1 MTLRIAF
8 DMDGVLADLATA
20 YTDVERRLFG
30 DASAHAPESPD
41 PDQVARVSDLETQ
54 VEDLGHPKAEDPG
67 HPKAEDP
74 GHPKA
79 EDPGHPK
86 AEDPGHPKM
95 PRRRPREE
103 SRRRSIV
110 WHAIETTN
118 GFWTTLAPLEP
129 DVVRRIAGAA
139 ARHRWEVFFVTQ
151 RPETDGQT
159 AQRQTQQWLAVHG
172 FDLPSVIVTRG
183 GRGTL
188 ARALHLDY
196 LVDDTAQ
203 NCVDVV
209 SDSKARALLVDRTG
223 DPRTADNA
231 RRLGIAVVAS
241 ASDALDV
248 LERAAAARGNPTLFE
263 RLAEKIGWKM

>member
-1 MTLRIAF
+1 MTLRIGF

-30 DASAHAPESPD
+30 DASEDAPGSPD
-41 PDQVARVSDLETQ
+41 PAAQ
-54 VEDLGHPKAEDPG
+54 VEDLGHQESTQAEDQG
-67 HPKAEDP
+67 HQDMSAKEA
-74 GHPKA
+74 
-79 EDPGHPK
+79 
-86 AEDPGHPKM
+86 
-95 PRRRPREE
+95 RRRLREE
-103 SRRRSIV
+103 RRRRTVV

-231 RRLGIAVVAS
+231 RKLGIAVVAS
-241 ASDALDV
+241 AGEALDV
-248 LERAAAARGNPTLFE
+248 LERAAAAHGNPTLFS
-263 RLAEKIGWKM
+263 RLAEKMGWKGGGG